1 VNRHA
6 SVVAIVLGLMPSLAA
21 AQSTDFT
28 VSVQSA
34 AVRKSPST
42 GSPIVGQAPRG
53 AVLEVTR
60 DIGSWVKVTWP
71 EAPDGIGY
79 VHQSM
84 GKIAQRATREERLA
98 ATFASLP
105 PPEPVDMPL
114 LTADQ
119 PAASMDMST
128 TRTIYIPPPTHVF
141 GVGGQ
146 MTGASG
152 ATPGFGFTSRLWS
165 RSRLGVQLDL
175 SQTTMTSTLSPE
187 RLRSTQFAPS
197 VIYSLPDYVSDSLWL
212 RPYFGG
218 GAALTRSKLTSG
230 TPEVSAA
237 VTESLFGFRGF
248 GGAEFTIPNM
258 PRFAISADVGYQWSQ
273 QPFAGFDLG
282 GVGFALSGHWYVK

>member
-1 VNRHA
+1 MNRHA

-84 GKIAQRATREERLA
+84 GKLAQRATREERLA

-119 PAASMDMST
+119 QAASIDMST

-141 GVGGQ
+141 GLGAQ

-152 ATPGFGFTSRLWS
+152 ATPGYGFTSRIWS
-165 RSRLGVQLDL
+165 RKRLGVQLDL

-197 VIYSLPDYVSDSLWL
+197 LIYSLPDYVSDSLWL

-237 VTESLFGFRGF
+237 VSESVFGLRGF

-258 PRFAISADVGYQWSQ
+258 PRFAISADLGYQWSQ

>member
-6 SVVAIVLGLMPSLAA
+6 SVVAIVLGLIPSLAA

-84 GKIAQRATREERLA
+84 GKLAQRATREERLA

-114 LTADQ
+114 LAADQ
-119 PAASMDMST
+119 QAAIDMST

-141 GVGGQ
+141 GLGGQ

-152 ATPGFGFTSRLWS
+152 ATPGYGFTSRIWS

-197 VIYSLPDYVSDSLWL
+197 AIYSLPDYVSDSLWL

-218 GAALTRSKLTSG
+218 GAALSRSKLTSG

-237 VTESLFGFRGF
+237 VSESVFGLRGF

-258 PRFAISADVGYQWSQ
+258 PRFAISADLGYQWSQ
-273 QPFAGFDLG
+273 QPFVGFDLG

>member
-6 SVVAIVLGLMPSLAA
+6 SVVAIVLGWMPSLAA
-21 AQSTDFT
+21 AQSTDFP
-28 VSVQSA
+28 VGVQSA
-34 AVRKSPST
+34 AVRKSPSM

-84 GKIAQRATREERLA
+84 GKLAQRATREERLA

-114 LTADQ
+114 LAADQ
-119 PAASMDMST
+119 QAAIDMST

-141 GVGGQ
+141 GLGGQ

-152 ATPGFGFTSRLWS
+152 ATPGYGFTSRIWS

-237 VTESLFGFRGF
+237 VSESLFGFRGF

-258 PRFAISADVGYQWSQ
+258 PRFAISADLGYQWSQ

>member
-1 VNRHA
+1 
-6 SVVAIVLGLMPSLAA
+6 
-21 AQSTDFT
+21 
-28 VSVQSA
+28 
-34 AVRKSPST
+34 
-42 GSPIVGQAPRG
+42 
-53 AVLEVTR
+53 
-60 DIGSWVKVTWP
+60 VKVTWP
-71 EAPDGIGY
+71 DAPEGIGY

-119 PAASMDMST
+119 QAASIDMST

-141 GVGGQ
+141 GLGAQ

-152 ATPGFGFTSRLWS
+152 ATPGYGFTSRIWS
-165 RSRLGVQLDL
+165 RRRLGVQLDL

-237 VTESLFGFRGF
+237 VSESLFGFRGF

-258 PRFAISADVGYQWSQ
+258 PRFAVSADLGYQWSQ

>member
-1 VNRHA
+1 
-6 SVVAIVLGLMPSLAA
+6 
-21 AQSTDFT
+21 
-28 VSVQSA
+28 
-34 AVRKSPST
+34 
-42 GSPIVGQAPRG
+42 
-53 AVLEVTR
+53 
-60 DIGSWVKVTWP
+60 
-71 EAPDGIGY
+71 
-79 VHQSM
+79 
-84 GKIAQRATREERLA
+84 
-98 ATFASLP
+98 
-105 PPEPVDMPL
+105 
-114 LTADQ
+114 
-119 PAASMDMST
+119 MST
-128 TRTIYIPPPTHVF
+128 TRTIYVPPPTHVF
-141 GVGGQ
+141 GLGAQ

-197 VIYSLPDYVSDSLWL
+197 VIYSLPDYVSDNLWL

-237 VTESLFGFRGF
+237 VSESVFGLRGF

-258 PRFAISADVGYQWSQ
+258 PRFAISADLGYQWSQ